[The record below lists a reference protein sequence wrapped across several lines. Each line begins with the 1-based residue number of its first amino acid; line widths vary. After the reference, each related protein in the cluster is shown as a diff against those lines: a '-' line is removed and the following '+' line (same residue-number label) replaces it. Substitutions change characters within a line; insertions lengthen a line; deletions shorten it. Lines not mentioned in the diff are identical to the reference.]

1 MNFLLCCKLN
11 LSLPILIRLI
21 TVLCLGFTLT
31 AVKSFAAV
39 GIDLSLKLPPSRLA
53 QMSHTTPDQIGL
65 TNSQQP
71 RAYFESALLKKTR
84 SFYYDEASG
93 MLVFDEATGRFTG
106 YAVPFAVS
114 PQKAQEREFDRESRL
129 LFRKGIRDAQQR
141 RAQGGGGGLLEFEI
155 PIKTPKFVK
164 GIIGEGGAG
173 LKVNGYRKITFGGR
187 SQWNDGE
194 QVIAGQSKFPSLQM
208 EQISSFTINGTIGSK
223 ITVDVNQDSKRQES
237 LANRIQLRYK
247 GDEDDII
254 KTIELGNTNLS
265 LPSTRF
271 SGYSQRIQGLFGI
284 KTTAEVGGLRLTGI
298 ASQEKSSNK
307 SATFKAGAESSSRII
322 RDWNYIDHQY
332 FDLSRRDSILSFSDL
347 WPGGILNGTFIPPD
361 SITKL
366 EVYIFYAAGQT
377 TNLPTKTARL
387 YVDPYNPTKYPE
399 EATGGTFILY
409 GADRST
415 TQSSE
420 DFYVVQRKSHY
431 ILFDQPI
438 YAGKSV
444 GIYMEYLRRL
454 PDGRD
459 TIISVGNTDNDSL
472 YVLKLLR
479 SENPLPSFV
488 SWNYVW
494 RNVYDVGRVTDLDG
508 FNVVI
513 YRGDAQSA
521 ADKDVSDLNHQDG
534 VELKTILGLDT
545 DRDGRVDAYNTEIFD
560 PGRGHLR
567 FPSRRP
573 FDDGSLAEVVPE
585 LYDIS
590 SSIDRQNKSKYY
602 LDVTSASRQ
611 SEFRLGNYDIV
622 PESETVTLNGRILKK
637 GIDYNIQYEYGSITF
652 LNEEALSASAD
663 VSIDYEF
670 SPLISSQK
678 KTLLG
683 ARAEYEFSRNFK
695 IGAMALYKSE
705 KETDRKPKLG
715 EEQAKFLNLDVDATY
730 SFDTYALTK
739 MINVLPF
746 IDSKSP
752 SRVALQ
758 GEIGQSL
765 PNPNVKGEASID
777 DFEGSKEL
785 YSLGVNRTGW
795 NPISPP
801 AQLDTLS
808 LKRASLIW
816 YNPYDQVP
824 ITDIYD
830 RDLKSGENRTNI
842 LVLRF
847 APNSDLT
854 GQKTGSWNGVMRAL
868 SKGAYDQSKTRF
880 VELRIRGKV
889 GRLHVDLGEI
899 SEDLNGNE
907 NLDTEDQ
914 SRNQIAE
921 IIEDIGLDLLSD
933 EQEKARCADGTAPD
947 WYDCNS
953 EDPAGD
959 NWAYDSDD
967 KDNYN
972 NINGTEKSREDFSR
986 LNRPD
991 TEDINGDGILQER
1004 DSYYT
1009 WDIDLANNPFRVFG
1023 TERNDWYT
1031 IRIPF
1036 QDSTLYEEV
1045 GSPLRSNVRV
1055 MRLWIDGVEVDTAFV
1070 EIADV
1075 ELTRNAWEASPL
1087 LPLDKIRTEE
1097 ARFAVSV
1104 INTEEDTVY
1113 NPPPGVEGFYDKTTG
1128 LREREQSLRYDFF
1141 NLAPGDTG
1149 IAEKIPFK
1157 LQDLSGYEKLEMW
1170 IHGDSLRDNMIFF
1183 YRFGPDIR
1191 NYYEYRTTLNVGW
1204 DPDHAVNIVFDEITQ
1219 IKLKLQELKLLYPDT
1234 LEYSEG
1240 NFRVVGNPSI
1250 TRVKYYAMG
1259 ITNADSVD
1267 TESRISGNIWIDEMR
1282 ATQVRRDKGL
1292 AGMVSGAIT
1301 FADVASFTANYMRQ
1315 DEFFRTLT
1323 QADRR
1328 DLGSGSKNKA
1338 YGYSFNFALD
1348 KFLPPNDGASI
1359 PFSYNWSRTE
1369 LSPRLITGSDILV
1382 PTDRIDE
1389 QRSVSTNYGF
1399 SISERWNKR
1408 TSNPLYTVLLNKF
1421 QSSFSWNKSLSKSPT
1436 VPINEVDRYT
1446 TKGRYTVTSPMRSGL
1461 RIFSWLGGLPL
1472 IPKRVRETQFN
1483 PIPARITLDGDVT
1496 RSTEYQVNSF
1506 GVSTSRYSRVLRG
1519 AFDTGFNPLT
1529 GWDLGYRF
1537 TTDRDLSDP
1546 KLVKLSL
1553 NPKSIMLGR
1562 ERRYSESFTANYS
1575 PNIVPFITGMKLGF
1589 TGSHGETFSQIVAGT
1604 TTPDTRR
1611 IENSRSLSAG
1621 ATFNLQKL
1629 IGQNRSSTPKKPA
1642 PPRVQPRNPNLD
1654 SLRRNVPPDSIPP
1667 GGKKTEAPKEPGTP
1681 VYMYGMKF
1689 VHFFTDQIDPLAA
1702 SFKLDERISLDGFI
1716 ERPSLFYRLG
1726 LSNEPN
1732 AERVAVN
1739 STTSQQDQYGKSRT
1753 YTARSGVRLPMG
1765 FSVGTNWAYS
1775 IQEGTNKQTRDDSR
1789 TWPDLSLKFGKLDW
1803 LMFPKLFTKSLT
1815 LDSKY
1820 SEKRNWQFNVSTG
1833 QKRSDIHTFD
1843 YSPLISAGFDWKFAQ
1858 GLRTTVSYSKSTSDR
1873 QQFRDGANQDGSVT
1887 TRTKDYTNGIVI
1899 KTTYS
1904 FRGGSNVWLPLF
1916 GRVKIQSNLTLDLD
1930 ISKRTTRTENYAPLK
1945 DLETGQVT
1953 FNVTE
1958 TANRSE
1964 LTVQPSATY
1973 NFSTNIKGGM
1983 RARWTD
1989 SKDVKTGGRHV
2000 RELESWV
2007 EIRF

>member
-1 MNFLLCCKLN
+1 MN
-11 LSLPILIRLI
+11 LSLCRKLNQTLLIFIRLLAVISFGI
-21 TVLCLGFTLT
+21 TVWN
-31 AVKSFAAV
+31 VESFAAV
-39 GIDLSLKLPPSRLA
+39 GFDISLQYPPSRIA
-53 QMSHTTPDQIGL
+53 KINHSTPDQNGF
-65 TNSQQP
+65 TNSQQA
-71 RAYFESALLKKTR
+71 RIYFESPLLKKTR
-84 SFYYDEASG
+84 SFYYDENSG
-93 MLVFDEATGRFTG
+93 LLVFDEATGRFTG
-106 YAVPFAVS
+106 YAVPLAVS
-114 PQKAQEREFDRESRL
+114 PRETQHREFERESRL
-129 LFRKGIRDAQQR
+129 LFQRSAKDARIR
-141 RAQGGGGGLLEFEI
+141 RAQGASGGLLEFEI

-173 LKVNGYRKITFGGR
+173 LKVNGYRRISFGGR

-237 LANRIQLRYK
+237 LANRILLRYK

-254 KTIELGNTNLS
+254 KTIDLGNTNLS

-284 KTTAEVGGLRLTGI
+284 KTTAEIGGLRLTGI

-307 SATFKAGAESSSRII
+307 SASFKAGAESSSRII
-322 RDWNYIDHQY
+322 RDWNYIDNQY
-332 FDLSRRDSILSFSDL
+332 FDLTRRDTIFSFSDL
-347 WPGGILNGTFIPPD
+347 MPGD

-366 EVYIFYAAGQT
+366 EVYIFYQAGQS

-387 YVDPYNPTKYPE
+387 YVDPYNPNKYLNE
-399 EATGGTFILY
+399 STGGTFILY

-420 DFYVVQRKSHY
+420 SFYTFHRTSHY
-431 ILFDQPI
+431 IIFDQPI

-444 GIYMEYLRRL
+444 GIYMEYLRKFD
-454 PDGRD
+454 DG
-459 TIISVGNTDNDSL
+459 TEQTISVGNTDNDSL
-472 YVLKLLR
+472 YILKLLR
-479 SENPLPSFV
+479 TENPLPSFV

-494 RNVYDVGRVTDLDG
+494 RNIYDVGRVTDLDG
-508 FNVVI
+508 FNAVI
-513 YRGDAQSA
+513 YRGDATSS
-521 ADKDVSDLNHQDG
+521 ADKQESDLNHLNG
-534 VELKTILGLDT
+534 IEFKVLMGLDN
-545 DRDGRVDAYNTEIFD
+545 DRDGRVDAYNTNIFD
-560 PGRGHLR
+560 PYRGHLWL
-567 FPSRRP
+567 PGRRP
-573 FDDGSLAEVVPE
+573 FDSDVLAERVPS
-585 LYDIS
+585 LYDKS
-590 SSIDRQNKSKYY
+590 SASDRQNESKYY
-602 LDVTSASRQ
+602 FEVTSASRQ
-611 SEFRLGNYDIV
+611 SEFRLGNFDIV
-622 PESETVTLNGRILKK
+622 PESETVTLNGRVLTK
-637 GIDYNIQYEYGSITF
+637 GVDYNIQYEYGSITF

-695 IGAMALYKSE
+695 IGGMALYKSE

-715 EEQAKFLNLDVDATY
+715 EEQAKFLNLDVDASY

-739 MINVLPF
+739 LINVLPF

-758 GEIGQSL
+758 GEIGQSK

-795 NPISPP
+795 NPMSPP

-808 LKRASLIW
+808 LRRAKLTW

-847 APNSDLT
+847 APRPDPVTNEKS
-854 GQKTGSWNGVMRAL
+854 GSWAGVMRAL
-868 SKGAYDQSKTRF
+868 SKSAYDQSKTRF
-880 VELRIRGKV
+880 VELRIRGRV
-889 GRLHVDLGEI
+889 GRLHIDLGEI
-899 SEDLNGNE
+899 SEDLNGNKF
-907 NLDTEDQ
+907 LDTED
-914 SRNQIAE
+914 RIGPPNQIAE
-921 IIEDIGLDLLSD
+921 IVEDIGLDLLSD
-933 EQEKARCADGTAPD
+933 EQEKALCEAGTAPD
-947 WYDCNS
+947 WYDCTS

-959 NWAYDSDD
+959 NWAYSSSD
-967 KDNYN
+967 KHNYDR
-972 NINGTEKSREDFSR
+972 INGTEKNRDDFAR

-1004 DSYYT
+1004 ENYYT
-1009 WDIDLANNPFRVFG
+1009 WSIDLANNPFRVIG

-1036 QDSTLYEEV
+1036 QDSTLYESV
-1045 GSPLRSNVRV
+1045 GNPLRSNVRA
-1055 MRLWIDGVEVDTAFV
+1055 MRLWIDGVTVDTAYV
-1070 EIADV
+1070 EIADI
-1075 ELTRNAWEASPL
+1075 ELTRNAWEAYPI
-1087 LPLDKIRTEE
+1087 LPQEKVRTEE
-1097 ARFAVSV
+1097 TRFAVSV
-1104 INTEEDTVY
+1104 INTEEDEVY
-1113 NPPPGVEGFYDKTTG
+1113 EPPPGVEGFYDKTTG

-1141 NLAPGDTG
+1141 NFAPGDTG
-1149 IAEKIPFK
+1149 LAERIPFK
-1157 LQDLSGYEKLEMW
+1157 SQDLSGYEKLEMW
-1170 IHGDSLRDNMIFF
+1170 IHGDSLRENFLFF
-1183 YRFGPDIR
+1183 YRFGPDAR
-1191 NYYEYRTTLNVGW
+1191 NYYEFRTTLDVGW
-1204 DPDHAVNIVFDEITQ
+1204 DPDHAVSIVFDELTQ
-1219 IKLKLQELKLLYPDT
+1219 VKLKLKELKEVYPDT

-1240 NFRVVGNPSI
+1240 KFRVYGNPSI

-1259 ITNADSVD
+1259 ITNTDSLD
-1267 TESRISGNIWIDEMR
+1267 GLSRVSGNIWIDEMR
-1282 ATQVRRDKGL
+1282 VTQVRRDQGL

-1301 FADVASFTANYMRQ
+1301 FADVASLTANYTRQ

-1328 DLGSGSKNKA
+1328 DLGSGSKSTS
-1338 YGYSFNFALD
+1338 YGYNFNFTLD

-1359 PFSYNWSRTE
+1359 PFSYNWSRSE
-1369 LSPRLITGSDILV
+1369 LSPRLITGSDIVV

-1408 TSNPLYTVLLNKF
+1408 TSNPLYTILLNKF
-1421 QSSFSWNKSLSKSPT
+1421 QSSFSWSKSQSKTPT
-1436 VPINEVDRYT
+1436 VPVSDADRYT
-1446 TKGRYTVTSPMRSGL
+1446 AKGRYSVVSPIRNGL
-1461 RIFSWLGGLPL
+1461 KIFSWMGGVPL
-1472 IPKRVRETQFN
+1472 VPKRVKATQFN
-1483 PIPARITLDGDVT
+1483 PIPARLNLDGDVT
-1496 RSTEYQVNSF
+1496 RSTEYQLNSF

-1519 AFDTGFNPLT
+1519 SFDTGFNPLT
-1529 GWDLGYRF
+1529 GWDIGYRF

-1546 KLVKLSL
+1546 NRVKLSL

-1562 ERRYSESFTANYS
+1562 ERSYTESFTVNYS
-1575 PNIVPFITGMKLGF
+1575 PNILPFITGTKLGF
-1589 TGSHGETFSQIVAGT
+1589 TGSHGETFNQVIVNNT
-1604 TTPDTRR
+1604 EPETRR
-1611 IENSRSLSAG
+1611 IQNSRSLSAG

-1629 IGQNRSSTPKKPA
+1629 IGQNPKGPA
-1642 PPRVQPRNPNLD
+1642 KRPTTPRVQPRNPSLD
-1654 SLRRNVPPDSIPP
+1654 SLRRNVPPDSLPP
-1667 GGKKTEAPKEPGTP
+1667 GGKKVEAPKEPGTP
-1681 VYMYGMKF
+1681 VYLYGLRF
-1689 VHFFTDQIDPLAA
+1689 IHFFTDQVDPLAA
-1702 SFKLDERISLDGFI
+1702 SFKMDERLSLDGFI
-1716 ERPSLFYRLG
+1716 ERPSLLYRLG
-1726 LSNEPN
+1726 LSNN
-1732 AERVAVN
+1732 VDAERVAV
-1739 STTSQQDQYGKSRT
+1739 TTINSQQDSYGKGRT

-1803 LMFPKLFTKSLT
+1803 LMFPKLFTKSLS

-1833 QKRSDIHTFD
+1833 QKRSDIHTID
-1843 YSPLISAGFDWKFAQ
+1843 YSPLISAAFDWKFAQ
-1858 GLRTTVSYSKSTSDR
+1858 GLRTTVSYSKSVADR

-1887 TRTKDYTNGIVI
+1887 TRTKDYTNGIVF

-1930 ISKRTTRTENYAPLK
+1930 ISRRNTRTENHAPLK
-1945 DLETGQVT
+1945 DLETGQISFTVS
-1953 FNVTE
+1953 E
-1958 TANRSE
+1958 TSNRSE
-1964 LTVQPSATY
+1964 LTIQPSATY

-1983 RARWTD
+1983 RVRWTD
-1989 SKDVKTGGRHV
+1989 SKDIKSGGRHV
-2000 RELESWV
+2000 RELETWV